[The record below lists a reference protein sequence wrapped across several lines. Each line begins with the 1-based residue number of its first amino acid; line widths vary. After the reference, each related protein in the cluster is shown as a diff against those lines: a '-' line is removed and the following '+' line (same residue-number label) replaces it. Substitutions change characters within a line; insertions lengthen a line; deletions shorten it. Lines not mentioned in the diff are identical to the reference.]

1 MSLRTLTWHAARGL
15 VALCLSSLASCVRVH
30 PWERELHAQRRM
42 QVSEDP
48 EIDAL
53 DQHVYEYRE
62 GASGG
67 YNAQAGSGCGCN

>member
-1 MSLRTLTWHAARGL
+1 MPPARRVTALT
-15 VALCLSSLASCVRVH
+15 ALLCVVIPCLPACVRVQ
-30 PWERELHAQRRM
+30 PWQRELHAQRRM
-42 QVSEDP
+42 QVAPDP
-48 EIDAL
+48 ETDAL

>member
-1 MSLRTLTWHAARGL
+1 LLRLAHTSASRWLAVLALLSLQA
-15 VALCLSSLASCVRVH
+15 CASVQ

-42 QVSEDP
+42 QVSSDP
-48 EIDAL
+48 ECDAL

-67 YNAQAGSGCGCN
+67 YSAHAASGCGCN